1 MNATIA
7 MNDGDTHNSP
17 SEQLEAKFPV
27 LVERYCLR
35 PDSGGAGRYRGGL
48 GTEKVVQALNLLHFS
63 SQMDRVKCKPWGLSG
78 GMSGFG
84 NGVAL
89 HRFGK
94 TEETHFPNGKALNQ
108 TLQSGDAFI
117 LRSGGGGGYGSPLE
131 RDLATLERDVRRGY
145 VSRKSAEENYG
156 VVFAG
161 DALEIDAAATARN
174 REDMRA
180 KGLPYDNP
188 IAETL
193 IPFAAPPAPQSDPAH
208 AKLTQEE
215 RVAFAMQCRCC
226 T

>member
-1 MNATIA
+1 
-7 MNDGDTHNSP
+7 
-17 SEQLEAKFPV
+17 V

-78 GMSGFG
+78 GLSGFG

-94 TEETHFPNGKALNQ
+94 TDETHFPNGKALNQ
-108 TLQSGDAFI
+108 VLQTGDAFI
-117 LRSGGGGGYGSPLE
+117 LRSGGGGGFGSPLDRE
-131 RDLATLERDVRRGY
+131 LDALARDVRWGY
-145 VSRKSAEENYG
+145 VSRKVAEELYG
-156 VVFAG
+156 VEFVG
-161 DALEIDAAATARN
+161 DTLDIDVDATTAR
-174 REDMRA
+174 RAAMRP

-193 IPFAAPPAPQSDPAH
+193 IPFAAPPAPERNPEH
-208 AKLTQEE
+208 EKLTQEE
-215 RVAFAMQCRCC
+215 RIAFAMQCRCC